1 MINLF
6 GHQITQNHIPTR
18 MACKACN
25 SVLVSKLDYLCPY
38 QRFAPLRLDRWDSMV
53 VSTIRATI
61 PDNGV
66 PASAAIVAVG
76 RLKVPSEA
84 ILISRTVKLH
94 RILIADSPEGK
105 AARGECGLSRGRRWF
120 GAELNIAKRCGV
132 SFGHNG
138 LFGSFDDVSCELPKR
153 RFLCGGKASL
163 LNTKRFSMW
172 GATQG
177 KGHMRMWTDGSVKTD
192 LDGTVTA
199 AWAVVFGTDR
209 FYDNWE
215 HYSKC
220 QNVLQK
226 LGALSTFDYVS
237 NIVSA
242 PDPLQWP
249 DGSHINVDSSYLPE
263 LLAIL
268 IALLILPVTWDLDLV
283 TDSESAIK
291 AIAHATRAVRALVR
305 SVSPFFVAYPDCV
318 AHKGAA

>member
-1 MINLF
+1 
-6 GHQITQNHIPTR
+6 
-18 MACKACN
+18 
-25 SVLVSKLDYLCPY
+25 
-38 QRFAPLRLDRWDSMV
+38 
-53 VSTIRATI
+53 
-61 PDNGV
+61 
-66 PASAAIVAVG
+66 
-76 RLKVPSEA
+76 
-84 ILISRTVKLH
+84 
-94 RILIADSPEGK
+94 
-105 AARGECGLSRGRRWF
+105 
-120 GAELNIAKRCGV
+120 
-132 SFGHNG
+132 
-138 LFGSFDDVSCELPKR
+138 
-153 RFLCGGKASL
+153 
-163 LNTKRFSMW
+163 MW

-215 HYSKC
+215 HFSKC

-305 SVSPFFVAYPDCV
+305 SAFHPFLWLILTVLRIRKQHDARTDFHHQRSHTDEDTMDATGNDIADIVAKNTRSRGEHTQFE
-318 AHKGAA
+318 AIN